1 MAIDVCLLVF
11 KLLSMLLLSLSRL
24 IKFSLQ
30 SFFRNI
36 WLSVVTITIVVLT
49 LFSVTSLVLANAVM
63 GEAIALVKSKVDI
76 SIYFKPA
83 VSQEQIFA
91 VQNNLES
98 LAYVKSVKY
107 VSKAVAL
114 EKMRLQYSSS
124 PLILDALKELQE
136 NPLGDTLVVGAKE
149 TADYEKIVDLLNG
162 TPQYAVLID
171 NKSFDDNRVIIDKLE
186 TLSSQVKSGGWGATI
201 FFAIIAVLVIIN
213 TIRIAIYT
221 HRDEI
226 AIMKLVG
233 ASNTFVRG
241 PFLGEAILY
250 AFIGTVLGA
259 ILVYMVANVS
269 DPYVA
274 GLLGHTNFSLVSF
287 LKANFFAIF
296 GAELIG
302 MTAFSVLSTSV
313 ALSRYL
319 KV

>member
-1 MAIDVCLLVF
+1 
-11 KLLSMLLLSLSRL
+11 MLLLSLSRL

-30 SFFRNI
+30 NFFRNI

-49 LFSVTSLVLANAVM
+49 LFSVTALVFVNAVM
-63 GEAIALVKSKVDI
+63 GEAIELVKSKVDM

-91 VQNNLES
+91 VQTNLEKLS
-98 LAYVKSVKY
+98 YVKSVKY
-107 VSKAVAL
+107 VSKADAL
-114 EKMRLQYSSS
+114 EKMRQQYSAS

-136 NPLGDTLVVGAKE
+136 NPLGDTLVVNTRA
-149 TADYEKIVDLLNG
+149 TTDYEKVVDILNI

-171 NKSFDDNRVIIDKLE
+171 NKSFDDNRVIIEKLE
-186 TLSSQVKSGGWGATI
+186 ILAGQIKKGGWAITI
-201 FFAIIAVLVIIN
+201 FFAIIAALVIVN

-250 AFIGTVLGA
+250 AFIGTVLTA
-259 ILVYMVANVS
+259 ALAYLVANVS
-269 DPYVA
+269 DPYIV
-274 GLLGHTNFSLVSF
+274 GLLGRTNFSLVSF
-287 LKANFFAIF
+287 LNANFFSIF
-296 GAELIG
+296 GAELAG
-302 MTAFSVLSTSV
+302 MTTFSVFSTSV